1 MNAQAHQV
9 YKKTQVS
16 TASQGDLIVML
27 FDAAIRFAKQAKER
41 IDEQDFEQ
49 AHHKIVRVQDIMA
62 ELTSALRMDAGEIA
76 QNLHQ
81 LYSFVSDQLLQ
92 ANVTKDPV
100 HLDQALQ
107 ILRELRDTWAQVV
120 EKPYAGNH

>member
-1 MNAQAHQV
+1 MNVHAHQA

-41 IDEQDFEQ
+41 IDDQDFEQ
-49 AHHKIVRVQDIMA
+49 AHQKIVRVQDIMD
-62 ELTSALRMDAGEIA
+62 ELTSALRMDVGDIA
-76 QNLHQ
+76 RNLEQ
-81 LYSFVSDQLLQ
+81 LYGFVSDQLLQ
-92 ANVTKDPV
+92 ANMKKEKV

-107 ILRELRDTWAQVV
+107 ILLELRDTWAQVV
-120 EKPYAGNH
+120 AKPYAGNH